1 MKESEMI
8 KRIITIVIEQTYA
21 EKFEEL
27 CYLFRRYEEAEVREE
42 CKLIEK
48 NQ

>member
-8 KRIITIVIEQTYA
+8 KKIITIVIEQTYA

-27 CYLFRRYEEAEVREE
+27 CYLFKQYDAAKEREQ
-42 CKLIEK
+42 
-48 NQ
+48 NV